1 MFDSEP
7 MIGSYSLT
15 DTLAAD
21 IMAHRSV
28 KSSVCDNRVRDCL
41 TDPVLRLL
49 RVDTRAIVA

>member
-15 DTLAAD
+15 DTLAID